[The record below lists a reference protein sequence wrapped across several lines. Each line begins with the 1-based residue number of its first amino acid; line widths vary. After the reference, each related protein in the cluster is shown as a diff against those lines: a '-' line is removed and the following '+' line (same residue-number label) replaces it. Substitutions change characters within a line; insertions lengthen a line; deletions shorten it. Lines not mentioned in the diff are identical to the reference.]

1 MAQVLPGERRQRIL
15 ELLMINK
22 AITVKHLCDTLEAS
36 EATIRRD
43 LSTLENEGKLE
54 RTHGGAVLTDDTIK
68 LDYEESFYQKESK
81 FESKKREIA
90 KKAFE
95 FLEEN
100 DSIILDSGTTTLEL
114 ARLIGESTLKITV
127 ITNATTVS
135 RVISNNPNAEL
146 MVVGGKVRLNTLAT
160 VGSIAVETLRRFNVN
175 KTFLAVNGV
184 TIENG
189 LTTPDFEEAEVKK
202 TMLLSGVE
210 RFLLVDHSKFKKV
223 AMCQIA
229 PVSMVDYIIT
239 DEDTEEYIMEEF
251 RSHDIKTIQA

>member
-1 MAQVLPGERRQRIL
+1 MLPGERRHKIV
-15 ELLMINK
+15 ELLMENK
-22 AITVKHLCDTLEAS
+22 AITVKYLCDILETS

-43 LSTLENEGKLE
+43 LSTLESEGKLE

-68 LDYEESFYQKESK
+68 LNYEESFYQKESK
-81 FESKKREIA
+81 FSSKKSKIA
-90 KKAFE
+90 QKAFE
-95 FLEEN
+95 FLKEN
-100 DSIILDSGTTTLEL
+100 DTIILDSGTTTLEL
-114 ARLIGESTLKITV
+114 ARLIGESTIEITV

-135 RVISNNPNAEL
+135 RLISNNPNVEL

-160 VGSIAVETLRRFNVN
+160 VGSIAVETLRRFKVD

-184 TIENG
+184 TLESG
-189 LTTPDFEEAEVKK
+189 LTTPDLEEAEVKK

-229 PVSMVDYIIT
+229 PISMVDYIIT
-239 DEDTEEYIMEEF
+239 DQDTDEKIIHQF
-251 RSHDIKTIQA
+251 RSNDIKIIQA

>member
-1 MAQVLPGERRQRIL
+1 MLPGERRQKIL

-22 AITVKHLCDTLEAS
+22 AITVKYLCDTLEAS

-43 LSTLENEGKLE
+43 LATLESEEKLE
-54 RTHGGAVLTDDTIK
+54 RTHGGAVIADDIIK
-68 LDYEESFYQKESK
+68 LNYEENFNQKESK
-81 FESKKREIA
+81 FASKKYDVA

-114 ARLIGESTLKITV
+114 ARLIGESTIKITV

-160 VGSIAVETLRRFNVN
+160 VGSIAVETLKRFNVN

-184 TIENG
+184 TLENG

-202 TMLLSGVE
+202 TMLLRGVE

-223 AMCQIA
+223 AMCQIG

-239 DEDTEEYIMEEF
+239 DQDTDGNIIKQF
-251 RSHDIKTIQA
+251 RSNDIKIIQA

>member
-1 MAQVLPGERRQRIL
+1 MLPGERRQKIL

-22 AITVKHLCDTLEAS
+22 AITVRYLCDTLEAS

-43 LSTLENEGKLE
+43 LSSLESEGKLE
-54 RTHGGAVLTDDTIK
+54 RTHGGAMLTDYTIK
-68 LDYEESFYQKESK
+68 LNDEESFNQKEIKCSTEK
-81 FESKKREIA
+81 YDIA

-114 ARLIGESTLKITV
+114 ARLIGQSTIKITV

-135 RVISNNPNAEL
+135 SIISNNPNAEL
-146 MVVGGKVRLNTLAT
+146 MVVGGKVRLNTLAA
-160 VGSIAVETLRRFNVN
+160 VGSIAIESLRRFNVN

-184 TIENG
+184 TLENG
-189 LTTPDFEEAEVKK
+189 LTTPDFEEAEVKRA
-202 TMLLSGVE
+202 MLLSSNE
-210 RFLLVDHSKFKKV
+210 RYLLADHSKFKKV

-239 DEDTEEYIMEEF
+239 DQDTDQTIIEQF
-251 RSHDIKTIQA
+251 RANDIETIQA

>member
-1 MAQVLPGERRQRIL
+1 MLPGERRHKIL

-22 AITVKHLCDTLEAS
+22 AITVKYLCDTLEAS

-43 LSTLENEGKLE
+43 LSTLESEGKLE
-54 RTHGGAVLTDDTIK
+54 RTHGGAVLTDETVK
-68 LDYEESFYQKESK
+68 LNYEESFYQKESK
-81 FESKKREIA
+81 FASKKRDIA

-100 DSIILDSGTTTLEL
+100 DSIILDSGTTILEL
-114 ARLIGESTLKITV
+114 ARLIGESTIKITV

-135 RVISNNPNAEL
+135 RLISNNPNVEL
-146 MVVGGKVRLNTLAT
+146 MVVGGKVRLNTLAA
-160 VGSIAVETLRRFNVN
+160 VGSIAIETLRRFNVN

-189 LTTPDFEEAEVKK
+189 LTTPDFEEAEAKK
-202 TMLLSGVE
+202 AMLLSGVE

-229 PVSMVDYIIT
+229 PVSMIDCIIT
-239 DEDTEEYIMEEF
+239 DQDTDDNTIEKF
-251 RSHDIKTIQA
+251 RENDIKIIQA

>member
-1 MAQVLPGERRQRIL
+1 MLPGERRQRIL

-22 AITVKHLCDTLEAS
+22 AITVKYLCDTLEAS

-43 LSTLENEGKLE
+43 LSTLENEEKLE
-54 RTHGGAVLTDDTIK
+54 RTHGGAVLTDDTVR
-68 LDYEESFYQKESK
+68 LNYEESFYQKESK
-81 FESKKREIA
+81 FLSKKCEIA
-90 KKAFE
+90 QKAFD

-114 ARLIGESTLKITV
+114 ARLIGESTIKITV

-135 RVISNNPNAEL
+135 RMISNNPNAEL

-175 KTFLAVNGV
+175 KTFIAVNGV
-184 TIENG
+184 TFESG

-202 TMLLSGVE
+202 TMLLSGFE
-210 RFLLVDHSKFKKV
+210 RFLLVDYSKFKKV
-223 AMCQIA
+223 AMCQIG
-229 PVSMVDYIIT
+229 PISMVDYIIT
-239 DEDTEEYIMEEF
+239 DQDADKDIIEQL
-251 RSHDIKTIQA
+251 RANDIKIIQA